1 MKCTIKG
8 FGNKQFIG
16 RCISNKKVWV
26 YQDSMSRSPFNAKAD
41 AFFKGKKRPSTG
53 KINLFELDIN
63 EVNILPLTNI
73 KPRPSNYLLIK
84 NERFVSPTLVWIHE
98 IGFKVLTPTDISE
111 LKTIFNL
118 YTSNKS
124 IDIPQ
129 SIAMNHKLV
138 RKDNLRLELSKQLE
152 NMDKLGVELSK
163 HLNRSH
169 QEIYRQV
176 SNDEFLMGYSFYT
189 KKPGRTDKQLIS
201 CFDWCK
207 ISMDTDSKFHIYLP
221 KDVLDRMGY
230 TKDRLNIYFSKISSL
245 GFGGVRLEDGLHK
258 VNGSYFKDYYSV
270 EIDGSKHNFYNYFR
284 VVMIRFLLRSTCFK
298 YPLRIINYPGDIN
311 NPEKSWEAVKNAI
324 NTDSSHIHTQHIVD
338 RDKKIRENLS
348 LEEYRRRVREYSR
361 TKGRFTSL
369 TS

>member
-16 RCISNKKVWV
+16 FYDIQKNKVSI
-26 YQDSMSRSPFNAKAD
+26 YQDSMSRSPFNVKAD
-41 AFFKGKKRPSTG
+41 AFFKGKRRSQAG
-53 KINLFELDIN
+53 GNFFDIDIKD
-63 EVNILPLTNI
+63 VNIIPSSYI
-73 KPRPSNYLLIK
+73 KPLPSNYVLIK
-84 NERFVSPTLVWIHE
+84 NEKFVYPTLVWIN
-98 IGFKVLTPTDISE
+98 GAGLKVLTPTDISE
-111 LKTIFNL
+111 LKTILSL

-124 IDIPQ
+124 KDILQ

-138 RKDNLRLELSKQLE
+138 RKDKYRLELSKQLK

-163 HLNRSH
+163 HLNRGH

-176 SNDEFLMGYSFYT
+176 SNDVFLTGHSFYT

-207 ISMDTDSKFHIYLP
+207 ISMTPDSKFHIYLP
-221 KDVLDRMGY
+221 KEALDRMGY

-258 VNGSYFKDYYSV
+258 VDGSYFKDYYSV

-324 NTDSSHIHTQHIVD
+324 NTDSFHLHSQHIVNQN
-338 RDKKIRENLS
+338 KKINKSLS
-348 LEEYRRRVREYSR
+348 LEEYRKRVREYSSNE
-361 TKGRFTSL
+361 GRFTSL